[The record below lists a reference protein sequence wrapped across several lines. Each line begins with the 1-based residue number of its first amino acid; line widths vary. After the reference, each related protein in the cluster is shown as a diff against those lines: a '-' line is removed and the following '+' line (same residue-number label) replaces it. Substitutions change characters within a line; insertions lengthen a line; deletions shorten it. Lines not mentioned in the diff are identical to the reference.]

1 MLTSNKSRLLS
12 LLIFVAV
19 FALIVCMMSV
29 TVFAHDDHDHD
40 DDKKDSVWDKVTKWG
55 ASTAGQITGF
65 SIAGVLFVGMVV
77 FIILWIPKKTDKK
90 EKKAVTKKA
99 Q

>member
-29 TVFAHDDHDHD
+29 TVFAHDDHD

-90 EKKAVTKKA
+90 EKKAVTKKP